1 MNTELQQSLRIV
13 KFETR
18 YVPKEP
24 MKPDLGVKEV
34 DYVIT
39 APRGMG
45 KYTETPQRVIDVQ
58 RMTNGMW
65 EIVEPHYTA
74 WKKGQT
80 IPDFGTPLAAWN
92 GVNNDQADILRAQ
105 SIRTVEELAMTP
117 DTMLDKLG
125 MGMRTARDAAKRWVA
140 AADTRDLATAMAEK
154 DDKIEELQR
163 QMTELMSLMG
173 KDNSEEPIKRRP
185 GRPRKDETE
194 SEAA

>member
-45 KYTETPQRVIDVQ
+45 KYTETPQRIIYVQ

-65 EIVEPHYTA
+65 EIVKPHYEA
-74 WKKGQT
+74 WKQGQT

-92 GVNNDQADILRAQ
+92 GVNHDQADILRAQ
-105 SIRTVEELAMTP
+105 AIRTVEELAMTP
-117 DTMLDKLG
+117 DSMLDKLG

-140 AADTRDLATAMAEK
+140 AADTRDLATSLAEK

-163 QMTELMSLMG
+163 QMQELMALMG
-173 KDNSEEPIKRRP
+173 KDNTEEPVKRRP
-185 GRPRKDETE
+185 GRPRKEEAE